1 MIYIPYYGIFV
12 KSFLMGRA
20 RTRYEGRSES
30 EQVEFARVIQNE
42 MTRTEHW
49 LIGLD
54 PFPTTIKASLMEVVD
69 TYIGEYAATDD
80 DLPSYF
86 FESVV

>member
-1 MIYIPYYGIFV
+1 M
-12 KSFLMGRA
+12 SRA

-30 EQVEFARVIQNE
+30 EQEGFARTLEKE
-42 MTRTEHW
+42 MIRTEHW

-54 PFPTTIKASLMEVVD
+54 PFPTTTEASLAEEVD

-86 FESVV
+86 FFVEEQIRDEF